1 MRYYFYLIF
10 SLAIAGILIYL
21 NTAVPDPRA
30 IFRPESVVTE
40 FSGLATSTIDVLEV
54 LGPELVTEETRE
66 SEAAES
72 IIEEPEQRPLA
83 ENLFTTKPEAVSEKE
98 IDIRAIVLIRCLF
111 QTQFY
116 SESSQPWNEQQ
127 YNVGS
132 GVIVSLEGH
141 ILTTR
146 HILNPREE
154 MLNDPAGRV
163 WERRYCEVAMTS
175 EDQGEISMSAGDL
188 FKRAEIAYSPSKD
201 QYKDSAGLDFSIL
214 KISSEKPLPYSPIFP
229 RIVSLA
235 ESAPIIAIGYPG
247 REISSSQKLE
257 RFDGQFSGFTY
268 YEESSCDGTITP
280 CGIRYFLKRYPYDY
294 EKDFWKQTSLG
305 IITPYFRGG
314 FSGAPIFYRGN
325 LIGVITHGLS
335 GDYTKSGW
343 DEAFALASYDIFETI
358 KELNIVS
365 DSDQY

>member
-1 MRYYFYLIF
+1 MIF
-10 SLAIAGILIYL
+10 SLVVVGILIYL
-21 NTAVPDPRA
+21 AASIPDA
-30 IFRPESVVTE
+30 GIIYDLESEE
-40 FSGLATSTIDVLEV
+40 FGSSDLASSTIDVPEILEPMPV
-54 LGPELVTEETRE
+54 VEKNKE
-66 SEAAES
+66 SEVPE
-72 IIEEPEQRPLA
+72 IILKEPEQNLLE
-83 ENLFTTKPEAVSEKE
+83 ENLFVAKPEDVLEKE
-98 IDIRAIVLIRCLF
+98 IDIRSVVLIRCLF

-132 GVIVSLEGH
+132 GAVVSPEGH
-141 ILTTR
+141 ILTAR
-146 HILNPREE
+146 HILSPREE

-163 WERRYCEVAMTS
+163 WERKYCEVAMTG
-175 EDQGEISMSAGDL
+175 EDQREIPMSAGDL
-188 FKRAEIAYSPSKD
+188 FKKAEIVYIPSEN
-201 QYKDSAGLDFSIL
+201 QYKGSAGLDFSIL

-229 RIVSLA
+229 RIVSLP
-235 ESAPIIAIGYPG
+235 EGAPIIAIGYPG
-247 REISSSQKLE
+247 REISSPQKLE

-294 EKDFWKQTSLG
+294 EKDFWTATPLG

-325 LIGVITHGLS
+325 LIGVVTHGLS

-343 DEAFALASYDIFETI
+343 DESFALASYDIFETI
-358 KELNIVS
+358 KGLNIML
-365 DSDQY
+365 